1 MEKINKLIENMYLE
15 NNITLEDIPNVD
27 LYVDQVVQLFENNF
41 GQTTRNEDEKVL
53 TKTMINNYAKGKLF
67 FPIKNKKYSK
77 EHIILISL
85 IYQLKGALSINDI
98 KSSLEEINNQIV
110 HKEDFELDSLYK
122 SYLQLYENNANNFR
136 IEIEDRVKEVKEVAE
151 TSENGSKEENEKF
164 LLLSS
169 FVTMSNLYRRLAEK
183 IVDEMTLTESKK

>member
-1 MEKINKLIENMYLE
+1 MENINELIKNMYLE
-15 NNITLEDIPNVD
+15 NKITLEDIPNVD

-41 GQTTRNEDEKVL
+41 GQTTRNADEKVL

-98 KSSLEEINNQIV
+98 KSSLEEINNQIEG
-110 HKEDFELDSLYK
+110 KEDFKLDSLYK

-136 IEIEDRVKEVKEVAE
+136 IEIEDRMKEVKEVAE
-151 TSENGSKEENEKF
+151 TSENGSNEENEKF

-169 FVTMSNLYRRLAEK
+169 LVTTSNLYRRLAEK